1 EQPLERRAALAE
13 RALGGAG
20 LGEPDRL
27 LGPGHRDRAAAAQ
40 RRARDEEGDRDLLAV
55 LHPGGEIDE
64 YLAGHLRPPGSTNV
78 AAFSPKETDFMTY
91 LVTGA
96 YGALGAWVVRALLD
110 REQEV
115 VTYDL
120 GGSDHRLRLSLT
132 GDE

>member
-1 EQPLERRAALAE
+1 
-13 RALGGAG
+13 
-20 LGEPDRL
+20 
-27 LGPGHRDRAAAAQ
+27 
-40 RRARDEEGDRDLLAV
+40 
-55 LHPGGEIDE
+55 
-64 YLAGHLRPPGSTNV
+64 
-78 AAFSPKETDFMTY
+78 MTY

-132 GDE
+132 GDELEALRRVDGDVTDLAALERVMEEHDVWW